1 MFSFLFNDCPYHIN
15 STSGYNLYLN
25 CIIKLNFFLFQAVVL
40 EGKYWKR
47 QTTVIKAEYRKWR
60 KNSKSKTAG
69 CLTYDT
75 VSSDFL
81 MIRKDTIKNKSFDYR
96 VIY

>member
-1 MFSFLFNDCPYHIN
+1 MN
-15 STSGYNLYLN
+15 LN
-25 CIIKLNFFLFQAVVL
+25 CIIKVNIFLLQAVVL

-75 VSSDFL
+75 VSSDLL
-81 MIRKDTIKNKSFDYR
+81 MILKDNIMNSCLDY
-96 VIY
+96 